1 MRAVLIP
8 LPSDAVC
15 QLDVFRHDCDPLCMD
30 GAQVG
35 VLKEAYQV
43 CLQGLLECYNGPTLK
58 LHVLLPQV
66 LGNLSHQSLEWQL
79 PDE

>member
-1 MRAVLIP
+1 MAVLIP
-8 LPSDAVC
+8 LPSDAAC
-15 QLDVFRHDCDPLCMD
+15 QLNIFQHDCDPLRVD

-43 CLQGLLECYNGPTLK
+43 CLRGLLECYNGPTLK
-58 LHVLLPQV
+58 LYVFLSQV
-66 LGNLSHQSLEWQL
+66 LGNLPHQSLERQL